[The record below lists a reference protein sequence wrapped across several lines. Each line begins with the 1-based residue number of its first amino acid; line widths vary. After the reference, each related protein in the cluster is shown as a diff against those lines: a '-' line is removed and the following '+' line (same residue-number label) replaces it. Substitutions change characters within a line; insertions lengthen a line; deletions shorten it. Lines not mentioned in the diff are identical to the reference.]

1 MIGIPIALLAAN
13 GVEWYLHKYALH
25 CVPKE
30 GGGRKSLSEAFMKRH
45 WAHHRRV
52 RLTKYRDDELYAHF
66 NESPDAKAEA
76 AALIKMC
83 AVTSLAMPVAPFFTL
98 TTYYCA
104 WNYWHVHSQ
113 SHLDPEWG
121 KKKIPWHYD
130 HHMNTNQDANW
141 GVTKPWFDYIMGTRV
156 ISSAAAVIGISI
168 SLAIRCGSRRAK
180 TSLALIRREVISSTE
195 MVAIFS
201 ALRGTMPCQPMG
213 MPIILKPIK
222 SSGANII
229 WMATTLVT

>member
-25 CVPKE
+25 GVPQQ
-30 GGGRKSLSEAFMKRH
+30 GGGRKSISPPFMIRH
-45 WAHHRRV
+45 WAHHKQV
-52 RLTKYRDDELYAHF
+52 RLNQDRDDGLYGDEH
-66 NESPDAKAEA
+66 NEDA
-76 AALIKMC
+76 AAEKKALLQIC
-83 AVTSLAMPVAPFFTL
+83 AVTTLAMPIAPFFTL

-156 ISSAAAVIGISI
+156 ISSPDLQESNPLGIKLPRFIENKLNALARRYVPRAFEKLDANMLEEKQKRAQGLENVMPEFQAA
-168 SLAIRCGSRRAK
+168 
-180 TSLALIRREVISSTE
+180 
-195 MVAIFS
+195 
-201 ALRGTMPCQPMG
+201 
-213 MPIILKPIK
+213 
-222 SSGANII
+222 
-229 WMATTLVT
+229 

>member
-13 GVEWYLHKYALH
+13 GIEWYLHKYALH
-25 CVPKE
+25 GVPKE
-30 GGGRKSLSEAFMKRH
+30 GGGRKALSEPFMKRH

-52 RLTKYRDDELYAHF
+52 RLTKYRDDELYGHF
-66 NESPDAKAEA
+66 SESPDAIAEA
-76 AALIKMC
+76 KALLKIC

-156 ISSAAAVIGISI
+156 ISSADLQESNPIGIKLPLVI
-168 SLAIRCGSRRAK
+168 ENKLNALVRRYAPRAFEK
-180 TSLALIRREVISSTE
+180 LDANAREEAQQRAQGLENV
-195 MVAIFS
+195 
-201 ALRGTMPCQPMG
+201 MPEFQ
-213 MPIILKPIK
+213 
-222 SSGANII
+222 A
-229 WMATTLVT
+229 AT